1 MKTGAATAVRAQ
13 KTATL
18 INLFLITNLDLVILG
33 VCYLFLLWSM
43 PLSGVPVGRRISLKI
58 FLLCLPGKTGL
69 ELVIFSISYEEV
81 EKEL

>member
-1 MKTGAATAVRAQ
+1 
-13 KTATL
+13 
-18 INLFLITNLDLVILG
+18 
-33 VCYLFLLWSM
+33 M

-69 ELVIFSISYEEV
+69 ELVIFSISYEEE

>member
-1 MKTGAATAVRAQ
+1 
-13 KTATL
+13 
-18 INLFLITNLDLVILG
+18 
-33 VCYLFLLWSM
+33 M
-43 PLSGVPVGRRISLKI
+43 PLSGVSVERRISLKI